1 MIDKHILK
9 VKANWWK
16 VLEKMALVRRL
27 HAYCNESRVNSF
39 IKKNTF
45 ERPL

>member
-16 VLEKMALVRRL
+16 VLERWPSFGDYTLIVT
-27 HAYCNESRVNSF
+27 SRELTVLSRE
-39 IKKNTF
+39 ILSKDH
-45 ERPL
+45 